1 MTTGSILLGAALF
14 ILTAL
19 YVARPFL
26 QAPAANA
33 RRSSQLNQLNHKET
47 ILEQIRQLE
56 FDHETGKVPDD
67 VYASQRQALVTEAAQ
82 VLQALDRSYQED
94 EVDSAIE
101 DAIAARR
108 VADAPVVSVKP
119 APRPVAAP
127 VASSGQARG
136 KFCPQCGQPSE
147 PADNFCAFCG
157 HQLASPAM
165 DGQEQ
170 ARVG

>member
-26 QAPAANA
+26 QAPATNA
-33 RRSSQLNQLNHKET
+33 RRSSRLNQLNHKEI

-82 VLQALDRSYQED
+82 LLHALDQSYQED
-94 EVDSAIE
+94 EIDSAIE
-101 DAIAARR
+101 DAVAARR
-108 VADAPVVSVKP
+108 VGDKPVVPVRPTP
-119 APRPVAAP
+119 APMATPQPAR
-127 VASSGQARG
+127 QARG
-136 KFCPQCGQPSE
+136 KFCSQCGQPSE
-147 PADNFCAFCG
+147 PTDNFCAFCG

-170 ARVG
+170 ARIG